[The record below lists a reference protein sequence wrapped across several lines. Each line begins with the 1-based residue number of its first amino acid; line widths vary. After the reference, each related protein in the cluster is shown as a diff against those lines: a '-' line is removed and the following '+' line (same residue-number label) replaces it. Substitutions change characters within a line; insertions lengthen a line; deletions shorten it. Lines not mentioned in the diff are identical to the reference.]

1 MLIVSVSSSLS
12 SRYVAFGLWVVVLV
26 EMVNGEKKVV
36 AVSVELRL
44 VEVGCGVNGDW
55 SLVVVCEFVPL
66 VVCLGVTSLVTP
78 GSLVILFGV
87 MVEYVVSVGD

>member
-44 VEVGCGVNGDW
+44 VEVGCGVNGD
-55 SLVVVCEFVPL
+55 
-66 VVCLGVTSLVTP
+66 
-78 GSLVILFGV
+78 
-87 MVEYVVSVGD
+87 